1 MVTEVQS
8 WGLKPCWTT
17 GDSWYSS
24 VGNLKFLR
32 EEKVSFLFG
41 VAENRK
47 VSLIQGT
54 EVQIQTLEIPE
65 AGLMVYLKEFSWVK
79 VFSQDFENQVRY
91 YIIWKPEFEAL
102 QKLNRSMFKIIH
114 DLHWLIE
121 SFHRVIKQVCN
132 IERFHIRNEQGIR
145 NHFFCALS
153 AFIKLQTM
161 KVQGL
166 IENLYQISRELFVP
180 IVRQFILDNTQKD
193 CSV

>member
-1 MVTEVQS
+1 MTEVQS

-79 VFSQDFENQVRY
+79 VFSQDFKTRSGTTLYGN
-91 YIIWKPEFEAL
+91 
-102 QKLNRSMFKIIH
+102 LNLKHSKN
-114 DLHWLIE
+114 LIA
-121 SFHRVIKQVCN
+121 QC
-132 IERFHIRNEQGIR
+132 
-145 NHFFCALS
+145 
-153 AFIKLQTM
+153 
-161 KVQGL
+161 
-166 IENLYQISRELFVP
+166 SR
-180 IVRQFILDNTQKD
+180 
-193 CSV
+193 